1 MTASA
6 RGFGWGKK
14 GSFSR
19 ARAPAD
25 VTRPPQPPPP
35 PLAPRDVYEK
45 NEKNNETMSVYRQV
59 RL

>member
-25 VTRPPQPPPP
+25 V
-35 PLAPRDVYEK
+35 YEK
-45 NEKNNETMSVYRQV
+45 NEKKNKTMSVCR
-59 RL
+59 